1 MVRVKH
7 IKPSLMDKKMSFN
20 KVNSLAS
27 GRCSNL
33 KSVIFRHIIQIIF
46 MSTSCKIAFHFMP
59 QNTFDGV
66 MLIQVMAWCHQAT
79 NHYLSQCW
87 PRSMSPYGFTKPQWV
102 NTMHVVAWAPC
113 TAWSSADMVQTTD
126 DRHIVIFREYGLQFC
141 TESQNTYHIYVSS
154 NCSACIMLTS
164 MPYRKQFIGLVMPYG
179 DMHRGQHWFRLPEP
193 MLTHQK

>member
-1 MVRVKH
+1 MA
-7 IKPSLMDKKMSFN
+7 FN

-33 KSVIFRHIIQIIF
+33 KSVIFRHIIRINF
-46 MSTSCKIAFHFMP
+46 MSTSCKIAFHLMP

-87 PRSMSPYGFTKPQWV
+87 PRSMSPYGVTKPQWV
-102 NTMHVVAWAPC
+102 NTMHVVALALC
-113 TAWSSADMVQTTD
+113 IAWSSADMVQTTD
-126 DRHIVIFREYGLQFC
+126 DRHIVIFLEYGLV
-141 TESQNTYHIYVSS
+141 T
-154 NCSACIMLTS
+154 
-164 MPYRKQFIGLVMPYG
+164 PYG
-179 DMHRGQHWFRLPEP
+179 DMHLGQHWFRLPDGTKLLPEP